1 MSNFSN
7 NESNDNNT
15 IVHLPPPY
23 LPKPEGL
30 RVQTPTIVMAPLKN
44 GGSRR
49 KQIKSRR
56 VTRRSLRSRRSQRR
70 SQRRGQRRGQRRN

>member
-7 NESNDNNT
+7 NESNDNNNT
-15 IVHLPPPY
+15 IVQLPPPY

-30 RVQTPTIVMAPLKN
+30 RVQTPKIVMAPLKN

-70 SQRRGQRRGQRRN
+70 SQRRN

>member
-7 NESNDNNT
+7 NETNDNNDNNT

-30 RVQTPTIVMAPLKN
+30 RVQTPQIVMAPLKN

-49 KQIKSRR
+49 KQRKSHRAT
-56 VTRRSLRSRRSQRR
+56 TRRQRRQRSQRR
-70 SQRRGQRRGQRRN
+70 SQRRN